1 MRLRCIF
8 SGPSQP
14 IATGALLLLFLMSKV
29 FAEASRNPYSSIAAR
44 NVFRL
49 KDPPPPTVLPQPTP
63 PRPTPSLLLTGIA
76 DFTIAKWAFVTR
88 TDPGQPPKSY
98 TLSVG
103 EREGGLELI
112 AMDVKNGSVT
122 LRVDGTET
130 VNLHFVA
137 VTNQPSKAIHP
148 PQLSGY
154 PPRPFR

>member
-1 MRLRCIF
+1 MRLRCILT
-8 SGPSQP
+8 GPSHP
-14 IATGALLLLFLMSKV
+14 IATGALLLLLIVSSV
-29 FAEASRNPYSSIAAR
+29 FAEPSRNPYSTIVAR

-49 KDPPPPTVLPQPTP
+49 KDPPPPTPIPQPMP
-63 PRPTPSLLLTGIA
+63 PRPTPILLLTGVA

-103 EREGGLELI
+103 EHEGGLELMNLD
-112 AMDVKNGSVT
+112 AKSGSVT